1 MPPRPLVIAGPSGVG
16 KGTLHQKL
24 RDEFPDAFA
33 LSVSH
38 TTRKPRE
45 KLNEKFSI
53 QLYSGARLVLV
64 KAEVVEN
71 IWQSNFPLSSEI

>member
-45 KLNEKFSI
+45 KLNEKDGVEYHFVSRDEMKRGI
-53 QLYSGARLVLV
+53 EAGEFFEH
-64 KAEVVEN
+64 AE
-71 IWQSNFPLSSEI
+71 FG